1 MRKLEMKKKRKRE
14 TDEKKEVCFPYFIVM
29 KG

>member
-1 MRKLEMKKKRKRE
+1 MRKLEMNKMRKRE
-14 TDEKKEVCFPYFIVM
+14 TDEKQEGGVPYFIAM

>member
-1 MRKLEMKKKRKRE
+1 MRKLEMNKMRKRE
-14 TDEKKEVCFPYFIVM
+14 TDEKKEVGFPYFIVM

>member
-1 MRKLEMKKKRKRE
+1 MRKLEMNKMRKRE
-14 TDEKKEVCFPYFIVM
+14 TDEKKEICFPYFIVM

>member
-1 MRKLEMKKKRKRE
+1 MRKLEMNKMRKRE
-14 TDEKKEVCFPYFIVM
+14 TDEKKEVCFSYFIAM

>member
-1 MRKLEMKKKRKRE
+1 MRKLEMNKMRKRE
-14 TDEKKEVCFPYFIVM
+14 TDEKKEVGFPYVIVM

>member
-1 MRKLEMKKKRKRE
+1 MRKLEMNKMRKRE
-14 TDEKKEVCFPYFIVM
+14 TDEKKEVGFPYFIV

>member
-1 MRKLEMKKKRKRE
+1 MNKMRKRE
-14 TDEKKEVCFPYFIVM
+14 TDEKKEVGFPYFIVM